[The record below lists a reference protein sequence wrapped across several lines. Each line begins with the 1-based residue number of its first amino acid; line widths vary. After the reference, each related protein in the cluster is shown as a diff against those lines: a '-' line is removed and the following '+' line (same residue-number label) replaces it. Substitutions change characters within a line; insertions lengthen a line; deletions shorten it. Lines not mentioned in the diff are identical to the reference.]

1 MTLKAGLRAGAAIT
15 LAAVVIS
22 APAAAQD
29 AQVSISIPA
38 QNLEDALIQFSR
50 QTRQQLMFSPAA
62 VKGRTAKAISGQ
74 FTSSRALQQLLAG
87 TGLEA
92 TATPSGAWIIK
103 SADVKS
109 PATSFTTQGAPA
121 SLEASEGASA
131 AGGSPSEI
139 IVTARRREES
149 LQDVPQT
156 VNAVTGEELAK
167 LNLQR
172 FEDLQSVVSGL
183 DLSSGARGFDT
194 AASIRG
200 VSYAVRSQTS
210 PTVEFYLN
218 DAPMPPGVLF
228 QSVFDIGQIEVLRG
242 PQGTMRGRAAPSG
255 AITITTRRP
264 NVSEVGGYVDMTG
277 TIRGNINAQAAINVP
292 LVADVLAVRVAGLID
307 ENESS
312 GIESI
317 NNGTSP
323 WQRTKALRASAR
335 LDPTDNLSATIMY
348 QYLKATSKAFDQVI
362 GVGSPGG
369 TFRNSGYALPAVLP
383 AGYNGPAINASDRV
397 GITDGD
403 IRSDER
409 SHIVTGQL
417 EWSFLNQSVSYVG
430 SYVSS
435 KGANQRPGD
444 RGNLIIGYD
453 YVIPTYT
460 DSAYWTH
467 ELRIGSEE
475 RIAGMFDYVVGAFH
489 STEKGTSEA
498 DRGPSF
504 GRGAFGDPRGAPN
517 AFSPAVERYSSRTI
531 IAGQRDNEETSFFGN
546 ITAHLGER
554 TELSAGGRY
563 IIVKKDSSS
572 QNLRAP
578 GGFSLVAAG
587 GSGCGAGQ
595 TPSSYY
601 AGFCDLPIAAGPLS
615 APTYLRGTHKPFIY
629 NVQLSHRFSDE
640 LMAYANYG
648 TSWRNGPTLTG
659 ITNGGIGSDGGAG
672 DPTLRD
678 LTFVE
683 PEKSK
688 SFELGLKAT
697 LFDGRGRF
705 NIAAYRQD
713 FDGLIYYGTATNYL
727 SDNGFTAPSVA
738 RYNFTSNADA
748 RVDGVDV
755 DLSYQFAPRWSMSGG
770 FSYADGRIKD
780 DFIPCN
786 DGNFDGVAD
795 TIQPTV
801 ADFQTAGTR
810 IAMCQSDRPVSQS
823 PKWSLNVQSEYS
835 LPLSDMT
842 DGFIR
847 GLLTYYPENPRDNDI
862 VTIDDYGLLNIF
874 TGIRDVDGGWEVS
887 VFAKNIT
894 NTSQI
899 TSRDSLQTQS
909 DGGIGNYFGA
919 SGYYA
924 VRYTPRRQFGMNV
937 RYSFGAR

>member
-1 MTLKAGLRAGAAIT
+1 MALKAGLRAGAAFT
-15 LAAVVIS
+15 LAALAVS
-22 APAAAQD
+22 TPAAAQE

-50 QTRQQLMFSPAA
+50 QTRQQILFSPEA
-62 VKGRTAKAISGQ
+62 VRGRSAKAISGQ
-74 FTSSRALQQLLAG
+74 FTSSSALQQLLAG

-92 TATPSGAWIIK
+92 SATATGAWIIK
-103 SADVKS
+103 AAAAKQ
-109 PATSFTTQGAPA
+109 PAPGVTQGAT
-121 SLEASEGASA
+121 
-131 AGGSPSEI
+131 PSEAPAASTSAGDI
-139 IVTARRREES
+139 IVTARRRDES

-156 VNAVTGEELAK
+156 VNAVTGEELAR

-218 DAPMPPGVLF
+218 DAPMSPGLLF

-242 PQGTMRGRAAPSG
+242 PQGTLRGRAAPSG
-255 AITITTRRP
+255 AITITTRKP

-277 TIRGNINAQAAINVP
+277 TTRANINAQAALNLPVI
-292 LVADVLAVRVAGLID
+292 ADLLAVRVAGLID

-312 GIESI
+312 STESI
-317 NNGTSP
+317 NNGSSP
-323 WQRTKALRASAR
+323 WQKTKAFRTSAR
-335 LDPTDNLSATIMY
+335 LEPADNLTATVMY
-348 QYLKATSKAFDQVI
+348 QYLKATSRSFDQVI
-362 GVGSPGG
+362 GEGAPGG

-383 AGYNGPAINASDRV
+383 AGYNGPVIQARDRL
-397 GITDGD
+397 GITEGD
-403 IRSDER
+403 FRSDER
-409 SHIVTGQL
+409 SHIVTGQI
-417 EWSFLNQSVSYVG
+417 EWSVLNQNVTYVG
-430 SYVSS
+430 SYASS
-435 KGANQRPGD
+435 KGVNTRPGD

-453 YVIPTYT
+453 YVVPTTT
-460 DSAYWTH
+460 DSTYWTH

-475 RIAGMFDYVVGAFH
+475 RIAGMFDYVVGAFY
-489 STEKGTSEA
+489 SSEKGTSAA

-504 GRGAFGDPRGAPN
+504 GRGAFGDPRGAPD
-517 AFSPAVERYSSRTI
+517 AFSPPRERYSSRTI
-531 IAGQRDNEETSFFGN
+531 IAGERDNTETSFFGN
-546 ITAHLGER
+546 ITGHLGER

-572 QNLRAP
+572 QFLRAP
-578 GGFSLVAAG
+578 GGFSLVPATV
-587 GSGCGAGQ
+587 SGCGAGR
-595 TPSSYY
+595 TPSPYY
-601 AGFCDLPIAAGPLS
+601 AGFCDQPIAAGPLS
-615 APTYLRGTHKPFIY
+615 APTYSRGTHKPFIY

-659 ITNGGIGSDGGAG
+659 ITNGGIGSDGGPG

-697 LFDGRGRF
+697 LFGGRGRV
-705 NIAAYRQD
+705 NVAVYRQD
-713 FDGLIYYGTATNYL
+713 FDGLIYYGDSTNYL
-727 SDNGFTAPSVA
+727 SDNGFTPPSVS
-738 RYNFTSNADA
+738 RFNFTSNADA

-755 DLSYQFAPRWSMSGG
+755 DMAFQITPRWDLSGG
-770 FSYADGRIKD
+770 FSYADGRITD

-786 DGNFDGVAD
+786 DGNFDGAAD

-801 ADFQTAGTR
+801 ADFQAAGTR
-810 IAMCQSDRPVSQS
+810 VAMCQTDRAVSQS
-823 PKWSLNVQSEYS
+823 PKWSLNAQSEYR
-835 LPLSDMT
+835 LPLSDIV
-842 DGFIR
+842 DGFVR
-847 GLLTYYPENPRDNDI
+847 GLLTYYPDNPRDNDI
-862 VTIDDYGLLNIF
+862 ATIDDYGLLNIY
-874 TGIRDVDGGWEVS
+874 TGIRDPDGAWEVS
-887 VFAKNIT
+887 AFAKNVT

-899 TSRDSLQTQS
+899 TSRDSLQVQS
-909 DGGIGNYFGA
+909 DGGIANYFGT
-919 SGYYA
+919 SGYYN
-924 VRYTPRRQFGMNV
+924 VRYTPRRQFGVNV

>member
-1 MTLKAGLRAGAAIT
+1 MKLKSGLRAGAAIS

-29 AQVSISIPA
+29 TQVSISIPA

-50 QTRQQLMFSPAA
+50 QTRQQLLFSPEA
-62 VKGRTAKAISGQ
+62 VRGRRAKALSGH

-92 TATPSGAWIIK
+92 SATPSGAWIIK
-103 SADVKS
+103 AVAPPAMMIQDASASDTPS
-109 PATSFTTQGAPA
+109 A
-121 SLEASEGASA
+121 GASTA
-131 AGGSPSEI
+131 NDI

-156 VNAVTGEELAK
+156 VNAVSGEELAK

-172 FEDLQSVVSGL
+172 FEDLQSVVAGL
-183 DLSSGARGFDT
+183 DLASGARGFDT

-218 DAPMPPGVLF
+218 DAPMPPGLLF
-228 QSVFDIGQIEVLRG
+228 QSMFDIGQIEVLRG

-264 NVSEVGGYVDMTG
+264 NVSEVAGYVDMTG
-277 TIRGNINAQAAINVP
+277 TTRGNINAQAAINVP
-292 LVADVLAVRVAGLID
+292 LAVDVFAVRVAGLID

-312 GIESI
+312 GVKSI
-317 NNGTSP
+317 HNGTSP
-323 WQRTKALRASAR
+323 WQKTKAFRASAK
-335 LDPTDNLSATIMY
+335 LEPNDNLTATAMY
-348 QYLKATSKAFDQVI
+348 QYLKATSRSFDQVI
-362 GVGSPGG
+362 GEGSPGG

-383 AGYNGPAINASDRV
+383 AGYNGPVIQARDRL

-403 IRSDER
+403 FRSDER
-409 SHIVTGQL
+409 SHIVTGQID
-417 EWSFLNQSVSYVG
+417 WSVLNQHVSYVG
-430 SYVSS
+430 SYASS
-435 KGANQRPGD
+435 KGANDRPGD

-460 DSAYWTH
+460 DSTYWTH
-467 ELRIGSEE
+467 ELRVGSEE
-475 RIAGMFDYVVGAFH
+475 RIAGMFDYVVGVFH
-489 STEKGTSEA
+489 SSEKGTSAA

-504 GRGAFGDPRGAPN
+504 GRGAFGDPRGAPD
-517 AFSPAVERYSSRTI
+517 AFSPLIERYSSRTI
-531 IAGQRDNEETSFFGN
+531 IVGERDNKETSFFGN
-546 ITAHLGER
+546 ITAHLGDR

-563 IIVKKDSSS
+563 IIVKKDASS
-572 QNLRAP
+572 QFLRAP
-578 GGFSLVAAG
+578 GGYSLVAG
-587 GSGCGAGQ
+587 TGAGCAAGR
-595 TPSSYY
+595 TPSTYY
-601 AGFCDLPIAAGPLS
+601 AGFCDQPIAAGPLS
-615 APTYLRGTHKPFIY
+615 APTYSRGTHKPFIY

-640 LMAYANYG
+640 FMAYANYG

-659 ITNGGIGSDGGAG
+659 ITNGGIGSDGGPG

-697 LFDGRGRF
+697 LFDGRGRI
-705 NIAAYRQD
+705 NVAAYRQD
-713 FDGLIYYGTATNYL
+713 FDGLIYYGESANYL
-727 SDNGFTAPSVA
+727 SDNGFTPPSVA
-738 RYNFTSNADA
+738 RFNFTSNADA

-755 DLSYQFAPRWSMSGG
+755 DFAFQITPRWSMAGG
-770 FSYADGRIKD
+770 FSYADGRIRD

-801 ADFQTAGTR
+801 ADFQAAGTR
-810 IAMCQSDRPVSQS
+810 IAMCQTDRAVSQS
-823 PKWSLNVQSEYS
+823 PKWSLNLQSEYS

-847 GLLTYYPENPRDNDI
+847 GLLTYYPDNPRDNST

-874 TGIRDVDGGWEVS
+874 TGIRDPDGAWEVS

-894 NTSQI
+894 NTSQVI
-899 TSRDSLQTQS
+899 SRDSLQTQS
-909 DGGIGNYFGA
+909 DGGIANYFGT
-919 SGYYA
+919 SGYYN

-937 RYSFGAR
+937 RYSFGGR

>member
-1 MTLKAGLRAGAAIT
+1 MKLKAGLRAGAAIT
-15 LAAVVIS
+15 LGAIVIS
-22 APAAAQD
+22 APAVAQD
-29 AQVSISIPA
+29 MQVSISIPA

-50 QTRQQLMFSPAA
+50 QTRQQLLFSPEA
-62 VKGRTAKAISGQ
+62 VRGHTTKAISGQ
-74 FTSSRALQQLLAG
+74 FTPSRALQQLLAG

-92 TATPSGAWIIK
+92 NATPAGAWIIK
-103 SADVKS
+103 AVTKPSVANMITQDASAG
-109 PATSFTTQGAPA
+109 GAP
-121 SLEASEGASA
+121 SASA
-131 AGGSPSEI
+131 STASDI

-156 VNAVTGEELAK
+156 VNAVSGEELAK

-200 VSYAVRSQTS
+200 VSYAVRSQAS

-218 DAPMPPGVLF
+218 DAPLQPGLLF
-228 QSVFDIGQIEVLRG
+228 QSMFDVGQIEVLRG

-264 NVSEVGGYVDMTG
+264 DVSEVAGYIDMTG
-277 TIRGNINAQAAINVP
+277 TTRANINAQAAINVP
-292 LVADVLAVRVAGLID
+292 VVADVLAVRVAGLID

-312 GIESI
+312 GVESI
-317 NNGTSP
+317 HNGASP
-323 WQRTKALRASAR
+323 WQKTKAFRASAR
-335 LDPTDNLSATIMY
+335 LEPTDNLTATVMY
-348 QYLKATSKAFDQVI
+348 QYLKATSRSFDQVI
-362 GVGSPGG
+362 GEGSPGG
-369 TFRNSGYALPAVLP
+369 TFTSSGYALPAVLS
-383 AGYNGPAINASDRV
+383 AGYNGPVIQARDRI
-397 GITDGD
+397 GITEGD
-403 IRSDER
+403 FRSDER
-409 SHIVTGQL
+409 SHIVTGQI
-417 EWSFLNQSVSYVG
+417 EWSVLNQNVSYVG
-430 SYVSS
+430 SYASS
-435 KGANQRPGD
+435 KGVNQRPGD

-460 DSAYWTH
+460 DSTYWTH
-467 ELRIGSEE
+467 ELRIGSDE
-475 RIAGMFDYVVGAFH
+475 RIAGIFDYVVGAFH
-489 STEKGTSEA
+489 SSEQGTSTA

-504 GRGAFGDPRGAPN
+504 GRGAFGDPRGAPD
-517 AFSPAVERYSSRTI
+517 AFSPARERYSSRTI
-531 IAGQRDNEETSFFGN
+531 IAGARDNKETSFFGN

-563 IIVKKDSSS
+563 IILKKDSSN
-572 QNLRAP
+572 QFLRAP
-578 GGFSLVAAG
+578 GGYSLVPVTG
-587 GSGCGAGQ
+587 TGCGVGR
-595 TPSSYY
+595 TPSPYY
-601 AGFCDLPIAAGPLS
+601 AGFCDQPIAAGLLS
-615 APTYLRGTHKPFIY
+615 PITYSSGKHKPFIY

-648 TSWRNGPTLTG
+648 TSWRNGPTLT
-659 ITNGGIGSDGGAG
+659 ITNGGIGSDGGPG

-678 LTFVE
+678 LTFVD

-697 LFDGRGRF
+697 LFEGRGRI
-705 NIAAYRQD
+705 NISAYRQD
-713 FDGLIYYGTATNYL
+713 FDGLIYYGGPTNYL
-727 SDNGFTAPSVA
+727 LDNGFTAPTVS
-738 RYNFTSNADA
+738 RLNFTSNADS

-755 DLSYQFAPRWSMSGG
+755 DLSFQITPRWSMSGG
-770 FSYADGRIKD
+770 FSYADGRIRD

-801 ADFQTAGTR
+801 ADFQAAGTR
-810 IAMCQSDRPVSQS
+810 VAMCQTDRAVSQS
-823 PKWSLNVQSEYS
+823 PKWSLNLQSEYS
-835 LPLSDMT
+835 MPLSDMA

-847 GLLTYYPENPRDNDI
+847 GLLTYYPDNPRDNDT

-894 NTSQI
+894 NTSQVI
-899 TSRDSLQTQS
+899 SRDSLQTQS
-909 DGGIGNYFGA
+909 DGGITNYFGT
-919 SGYYA
+919 SGYYN